1 MCVVADE
8 VELGRAA
15 FERGAWSE
23 AYAHLHSQE
32 SLDQDDL
39 ERLGV
44 AAHLV
49 GACRASEL
57 AWERAHRLA
66 ATRGDPDR
74 GARCAFWLGFDLLLR
89 GEAARA
95 NGWIARADRLAQE
108 APEGA
113 AAGYVL
119 LPRFLGM
126 LAAGDAAAALELA
139 EAITARAHR
148 TMDADLLAFGLLC
161 HGEALIA
168 GGALIEGISR
178 LDEVMVAVTTGEVSA
193 ITTGIIYC
201 AVIDA
206 CMHAH
211 DLRRAGAWTDALS
224 TWCDADSG
232 MVPHRGE
239 CLVHRSQ
246 VLMARG
252 AWDDAAVEAER
263 ARAHLADPEH
273 PALGEALYQQGE
285 LHRVRGELADAEAAY
300 RGASLHG
307 RQPTPGFALLR
318 LAQRRTDAAAANARR
333 MLHETRFDPHRAT
346 ILAAVVEILVA
357 ARALDEATTAA
368 DELAERATGSTTD
381 QLPAMASTARAS
393 LLLASGQV
401 ATAGD
406 TLHDAIALWHR
417 LDMPFEEARARA
429 LMSRVCEAL
438 GDVDA
443 AELERDAAIA
453 TFQALGA
460 RIEIERMQAGAPESG
475 LTGRECEV
483 LRLVA
488 TGCTNREIASQ
499 LHISE
504 HTVARHLQNIFV
516 KLGVSSRAA
525 ATAYAYEHRIVDRI
539 V

>member
-1 MCVVADE
+1 VAGTIKR
-8 VELGRAA
+8 GRDA
-15 FERGAWSE
+15 FTRRAWAE
-23 AYAHLHSQE
+23 AYTLLAAGAPEQA
-32 SLDQDDL
+32 DDL
-39 ERLGV
+39 ERLAT

-49 GACRASEL
+49 GHDDESAR
-57 AWERAHRLA
+57 AWERAHHACVAL
-66 ATRGDPDR
+66 GDPDR
-74 GARCAFWLGFDLLLR
+74 AARCAFWLALALLLR
-89 GEAARA
+89 GEVARA
-95 NGWIARADRLAQE
+95 QGWLARAERLVEDGRDGGVAVGFLRV
-108 APEGA
+108 P
-113 AAGYVL
+113 VL
-119 LPRFLGM
+119 LGALGD
-126 LAAGDAAAALELA
+126 GDAGRAHEIGGEIVSLA
-139 EAITARAHR
+139 ERHHDR
-148 TMDADLLAFGLLC
+148 DLLALGLL
-161 HGEALIA
+161 GTGQASLALGDVA
-168 GGALIEGISR
+168 GGLTL
-178 LDEVMVAVTTGEVSA
+178 LDEAMVSVTAGEVSP
-193 ITTGIIYC
+193 IPTGIVYC
-201 AVIDA
+201 AVIEA
-206 CMHAH
+206 CMDVF
-211 DLRRAGAWTDALS
+211 DLRRAAEWTDALHR
-224 TWCDADSG
+224 WCSSQPDL
-232 MVPHRGE
+232 VPYTGQ

-246 VLMARG
+246 VLQAHG
-252 AWDDAAVEAER
+252 AWDEAVTEAER
-263 ARAHLADPEH
+263 ARRRLSDTAH
-273 PALGEALYQQGE
+273 PALGLALYQQGE

-307 RQPTPGFALLR
+307 RQPTPGFGLLR
-318 LAQRRTDAAAANARR
+318 LAQRRTDDAVANARR
-333 MLHETRFDPHRAT
+333 MLHETRFDPDRAT

-357 ARALDEATTAA
+357 AGALDEATTAA
-368 DELAERATGSTTD
+368 DELGERATESTTD

-429 LMSRVCEAL
+429 LMSRVCFAL

-443 AELERDAAIA
+443 AELERDAALA

-460 RIEIERMQAGAPESG
+460 RTEIERMQAGARESG

-525 ATAYAYEHRIVDRI
+525 ATSYAYEHRIV
-539 V
+539 